1 MARVHNFNAGP
12 AALPVAVLEEVQEEL
27 VDYAGN
33 GLSVLEMSHRSPS
46 FMAIYEQAEATLR
59 EVLGIPEDYDVLF
72 LSGGATLEFAA
83 LAMNLM
89 RTGRAG
95 YVVSGHFSKVAMDEG
110 ARYGE
115 ALCLAT
121 GEDENFTRIPQK
133 AEIEGAIAREV
144 AAGGLDYVHIC
155 QNNTI
160 YGTMYQALPETGDVP
175 LVADVSSCFLSLP
188 LDVAR
193 YGVIYA
199 GAQKNAGPAGVT
211 VVICR
216 HDLIAHG
223 PALGICPAYLDWRT
237 QAMKQ
242 SMLNTPNTFGIYV
255 CGKVFEWVRKMGGL
269 EVMEA
274 RNRKKASMLYDV
286 LDQSALFHGVANP
299 ADRSIAN
306 VTFSTNIPELDREF
320 VSEAARA
327 GLVGLGGHRLVGG
340 MRASIYNAV
349 PKASVERLC
358 GLMKEFE
365 ELHAGT
371 SATE

>member
-1 MARVHNFNAGP
+1 MARSHNFNPGP
-12 AALPVAVLEEVQEEL
+12 AALPLAVLEEVQQEL

-33 GLSVLEMSHRSPS
+33 GLSVLEMSHRSPA
-46 FMAIYEQAEATLR
+46 FMAIYEKTEATLR
-59 EVLGIPEDYDVLF
+59 SVLGIPENYDVLF

-83 LAMNLM
+83 VAMNLM

-95 YVVSGHFSKVAMDEG
+95 YVASGHFSSVAMREG
-110 ARYGE
+110 AKYGE
-115 ALCLAT
+115 AICLASS
-121 GEDENFTRIPQK
+121 EESDYAHIP
-133 AEIEGAIAREV
+133 AVADVEAAIARE
-144 AAGGLDYVHIC
+144 AEQGLDYVHIC

-160 YGTMYQALPETGDVP
+160 YGTMWHELPDTGDVP

-188 LDVAR
+188 LDVER

-216 HDLIAHG
+216 HDLIAEG
-223 PALGICPAYLDWRT
+223 PALSICPSYLDWRRQT
-237 QAMKQ
+237 MQQ

-255 CGKVFEWVRKMGGL
+255 CGKVFQWVKDMGGL
-269 EVMEA
+269 EAMEA
-274 RNRKKASMLYDV
+274 RNRKKAAMLYDV
-286 LDQSALFHGVANP
+286 IDHSELFRGVASVQ
-299 ADRSIAN
+299 DRSIAN
-306 VTFSTNIPELDREF
+306 VTFTTNIPELDREF
-320 VSEAARA
+320 VSEAADA
-327 GLVGLGGHRLVGG
+327 GLIGLGGHRLVGG